1 MAIKLIFS
9 ALLLAASLPGAAF
22 CREPEISP
30 QNAQAE
36 ELSSVRDRLLSSLFF
51 RGELADKIIE
61 AGLAGRF
68 VDLEGIE
75 TNAGAKSALLGWIR
89 KNPAK
94 AAEVYQH
101 MKGAGGRLH
110 DAIETREMTWEFN
123 RSFIAAVKAL
133 NDAAGSA
140 SVSKETLELAA
151 RRLYEGKQSDSEGL
165 EVRAGGASAGGSG
178 FFSINYAAYR
188 LNKAGL
194 EREISQAGEWFEA
207 ARGEGARLEPGGAYA
222 AAFSRYTEFVVAAA
236 ALKGR
241 EAVTEQ
247 ESRRLERLRVNLRS
261 ALAAL
266 TLRSRISALSAAGVS
281 LERSGAQPGAKEL
294 LLSVSRLKAGLEALA
309 ARIEAGGVAL
319 GELGRLVNSA
329 ENDFAALYLGYS
341 AYDGLLNLKSGAA
354 RAGFSCFYDYAV
366 YRYLAVFF
374 PGTAYPRARAELAAA
389 SGALDAALLKAGE
402 GDLSG
407 ALSGLEA
414 GRVKAAV
421 GVVRSASSFNRG
433 AQYFLWG
440 LLFRPAE
447 YEISVRGG
455 RAVFR
460 PVFTFFEIAGGRWP
474 PDGRGKL

>member
-68 VDLEGIE
+68 VDLDGIE
-75 TNAGAKSALLGWIR
+75 TNAGAKSALLAWIR
-89 KNPAK
+89 KNPAR
-94 AAEVYQH
+94 AAEVYQQ
-101 MKGAGGRLH
+101 MKGAGGRLPE
-110 DAIETREMTWEFN
+110 AIETREMTWEFN

-133 NDAAGSA
+133 NDAAGSP

-151 RRLYEGKQSDSEGL
+151 RRLYEGQQAETEGR
-165 EVRAGGASAGGSG
+165 EVRADGVRPGQTGGSG
-178 FFSINYAAYR
+178 LFSINYAAYR

-194 EREISQAGEWFEA
+194 EREISQAGAWLEA
-207 ARGEGARLEPGGAYA
+207 ARGESSRHEAGAVYSS
-222 AAFSRYTEFVVAAA
+222 AFSLYTEFVVAAA

-247 ESRRLERLRVNLRS
+247 ESRRLEGLRAKLRS
-261 ALAAL
+261 ALTAL
-266 TLRSRISALSAAGVS
+266 SLRSRISALSAAAVS
-281 LERSGAQPGAKEL
+281 LEKIGAEPGAGKL
-294 LLSVSRLKAGLEALA
+294 LVSVARLKAGLEALA
-309 ARIEAGGVAL
+309 ARVEAGGVAL
-319 GELGRLVNSA
+319 GELGRLADSA
-329 ENDFAALYLGYS
+329 ENEFAALYLGYS
-341 AYDGLLNLKSGAA
+341 AYDGLLSLKNGAA
-354 RAGFSCFYDYAV
+354 RSGFSCFYDYAV
-366 YRYLAVFF
+366 YRYLSAFF

-389 SGALDAALLKAGE
+389 AAGLDAALLKAGG

-414 GRVKAAV
+414 GRVKAAA
-421 GVVRSASSFNRG
+421 GAVRSASSFNRG
-433 AQYFLWG
+433 AQFFLWG
-440 LLFRPAE
+440 LLFRPVE
-447 YEISVRGG
+447 YKLSVRGG
-455 RAVFR
+455 RAIFR
-460 PVFTFFEIAGGRWP
+460 PAFTFFEIAGRQ
-474 PDGRGKL
+474 